1 LITSAITVTRPTAPK
16 PLVVWTTSAVV
27 GPKPS
32 AKVSSD
38 PGDASPH
45 GHTAESFEPVPQVI
59 FASTV
64 VLP

>member
-1 LITSAITVTRPTAPK
+1 MSDAPPPAAALPVPAPK
-16 PLVVWTTSAVV
+16 PAVS

-32 AKVSSD
+32 QKLTDD

-45 GHTAESFEPVPQVI
+45 GHDAEVFEPVPQVI

>member
-1 LITSAITVTRPTAPK
+1 VNDAPQ
-16 PLVVWTTSAVV
+16 PAAAPPAPVPPPAVI

-32 AKVSSD
+32 AKLSSD

-45 GHTAESFEPVPQVI
+45 GHTAETFEPVAQVI

>member
-1 LITSAITVTRPTAPK
+1 VNDAPQPAAAAPVPVPQPAPK
-16 PLVVWTTSAVV
+16 PTVT

-32 AKVSSD
+32 QKLGRD

-45 GHTAESFEPVPQVI
+45 GHDAEAFVPVEQVI

>member
-1 LITSAITVTRPTAPK
+1 VPK
-16 PLVVWTTSAVV
+16 PAVS

-32 AKVSSD
+32 QKFGRD

-45 GHTAESFEPVPQVI
+45 GNDAEVFEPVQQVI

>member
-1 LITSAITVTRPTAPK
+1 MSDAPQ
-16 PLVVWTTSAVV
+16 PAAAPPAPVPQPAVF
-27 GPKPS
+27 GLKPS
-32 AKVSSD
+32 QKLTDD

-45 GHTAESFEPVPQVI
+45 GHTAETFDPVPQEI

>member
-1 LITSAITVTRPTAPK
+1 VNDAPQPPATPLVPAPQPAPK
-16 PLVVWTTSAVV
+16 PTVT

-32 AKVSSD
+32 QKLSSD

-45 GHTAESFEPVPQVI
+45 GHTAETFDPVPQEI

>member
-1 LITSAITVTRPTAPK
+1 MNDAPQPAAAPPVPALKPVPKPTVT
-16 PLVVWTTSAVV
+16 

-32 AKVSSD
+32 QKLSSD

-45 GHTAESFEPVPQVI
+45 GHTAETFEPVPQVI

>member
-1 LITSAITVTRPTAPK
+1 MSDAPQSGAAPPVPAPK
-16 PLVVWTTSAVV
+16 PVLKPLVV

-32 AKVSSD
+32 AKLSSD
-38 PGDASPH
+38 PGDASPL
-45 GHTAESFEPVPQVI
+45 GHTAEAFEPVQQVI

>member
-1 LITSAITVTRPTAPK
+1 VNDAPQPAAAPPVPAPK
-16 PLVVWTTSAVV
+16 PVPKPAVI

-45 GHTAESFEPVPQVI
+45 GHTAETFDPVQQVI
-59 FASTV
+59 FAPTV

>member
-1 LITSAITVTRPTAPK
+1 VSDAPQPAAAPPVPAPK
-16 PLVVWTTSAVV
+16 PAIT

-32 AKVSSD
+32 AKLSSD

-45 GHTAESFEPVPQVI
+45 GHTAETFEPVQQVI